1 MGVLAVD
8 TVSAPPLL
16 PEPSDRMPPPVRNPP
31 TPAAVPVAAVLW
43 PKVPPETARPRAGEE
58 GRLALEEGRLALDER
73 RPSVTAT
80 APFDVLAQLLLL
92 DAGAPVLAAVL
103 AAAETQAARAGE
115 ASEDTRPLAAGEQG
129 RLTLGWLLSRPLA
142 SARVTSAPVRPASPF
157 PGEPAREAELLR
169 V

>member
-1 MGVLAVD
+1 MGVFAVD

-31 TPAAVPVAAVLW
+31 TPAAVPVLW
-43 PKVPPETARPRAGEE
+43 PKVPPETARPRAG
-58 GRLALEEGRLALDER
+58 EEGRLALDER

-92 DAGAPVLAAVL
+92 DARAAVLAAVV

>member
-1 MGVLAVD
+1 MGVLALE

-16 PEPSDRMPPPVRNPP
+16 PEPSDRIPPPVRNPP

-58 GRLALEEGRLALDER
+58 GRRALDER
-73 RPSVTAT
+73 RPPVTAT
-80 APFDVLAQLLLL
+80 APFDVLPQLLLL
-92 DAGAPVLAAVL
+92 DAGAPVLAA
-103 AAAETQAARAGE
+103 AETWAARAGE

-129 RLTLGWLLSRPLA
+129 RLTLGWLLNRPLA
-142 SARVTSAPVRPASPF
+142 SARVTSAPVRPSSPF

-169 V
+169 M